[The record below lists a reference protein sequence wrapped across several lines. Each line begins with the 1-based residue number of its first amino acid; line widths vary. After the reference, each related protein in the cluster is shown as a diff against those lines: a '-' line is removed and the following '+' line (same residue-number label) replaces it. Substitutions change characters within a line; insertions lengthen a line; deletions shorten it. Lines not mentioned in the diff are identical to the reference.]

1 MLLSSENLS
10 LAQIPDLF
18 EPVPADIVLQCMTN
32 VHWGR
37 IRFSDARLIAA
48 LHYYADL
55 SEEARITH
63 LRCAVWLLSF
73 QPV

>member
-1 MLLSSENLS
+1 MLPSSESLS
-10 LAQIPDLF
+10 LTQIPDLF
-18 EPVPADIVLQCMTN
+18 EPVPADTVLQCMTN

-37 IRFSDARLIAA
+37 IRFTDPRLIAA
-48 LHYYADL
+48 LHYADL